1 MGKSFNNPFAA
12 NPEMKFGLSPDASIV
27 RPEVRMQENR
37 GGVTRVPQRPVYQG
51 APRPQQAPGQRND
64 GSRDFRVPAPAG
76 RAPAGA
82 QRPAMAPAV
91 SPRLNIPQHAAG
103 NMAPQAAGNMAPQ
116 GTGHGMPAVNQAK
129 LPHSNTGA
137 SVENPDRAG
146 GKGQA
151 KVRSVGNKA
160 GSGTADGLKLD
171 FSGDNLLRGFVMS
184 EILGRPKCM
193 RRGRW

>member
-1 MGKSFNNPFAA
+1 
-12 NPEMKFGLSPDASIV
+12 
-27 RPEVRMQENR
+27 
-37 GGVTRVPQRPVYQG
+37 
-51 APRPQQAPGQRND
+51 
-64 GSRDFRVPAPAG
+64 
-76 RAPAGA
+76 
-82 QRPAMAPAV
+82 
-91 SPRLNIPQHAAG
+91 
-103 NMAPQAAGNMAPQ
+103 
-116 GTGHGMPAVNQAK
+116 MPAVNQAK